1 MMVSAMEAQ
10 RHEMQ
15 ALLEQEREQ
24 NTKLREQALLRE
36 QVQIA
41 ALQSRVQ
48 ALHTAQ
54 LLTDAELY
62 AVEDIVGDGGDQVAA
77 LLELSVRMVGDAAF
91 SRQLRRKHA

>member
-1 MMVSAMEAQ
+1 MVSAMEAQ

-24 NTKLREQALLRE
+24 NTKLRE

-77 LLELSVRMVGDAAF
+77 LLELSGRMVGDAAF